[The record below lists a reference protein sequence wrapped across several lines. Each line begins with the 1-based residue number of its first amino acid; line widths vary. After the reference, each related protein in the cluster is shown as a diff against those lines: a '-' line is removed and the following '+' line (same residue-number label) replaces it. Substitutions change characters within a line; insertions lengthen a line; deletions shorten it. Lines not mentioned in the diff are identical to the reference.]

1 MARSG
6 LATDGSVREGFREA
20 LQVEISVPRGSEV
33 LMLFVQLRQ
42 RDVVTANDSARKL
55 LHAHVIVAPVIGVED
70 DFATDGLCQF
80 EAHLRVAHE
89 VAVLLAIVRN

>member
-1 MARSG
+1 MP
-6 LATDGSVREGFREA
+6 
-20 LQVEISVPRGSEV
+20 ISAQTR
-33 LMLFVQLRQ
+33 MLIT
-42 RDVVTANDSARKL
+42 VVSMTANDSARKL

-70 DFATDGLCQF
+70 DSAANGLCQF